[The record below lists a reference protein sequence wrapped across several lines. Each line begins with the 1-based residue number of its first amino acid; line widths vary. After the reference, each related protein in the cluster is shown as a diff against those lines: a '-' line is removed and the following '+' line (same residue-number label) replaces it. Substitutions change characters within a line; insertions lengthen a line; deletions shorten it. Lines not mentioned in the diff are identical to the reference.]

1 MGSMHLSTAVR
12 RVQPKMQVFGN
23 VHGSRG
29 REEGPLGIY
38 FVNCA
43 THQGNRLHPPVL
55 VEFDSSPAVS

>member
-1 MGSMHLSTAVR
+1 MDSMHLSTAVR
-12 RVQPKMQVFGN
+12 RVQPKLQIFGH
-23 VHGSRG
+23 VHGG

-43 THQGNRLHPPVL
+43 TLQGNRLHPPVL